1 MKAEAGWITVDP
13 AVVPGLLLLVAE
25 LLALAAV
32 GYVVARAA
40 LRQTDHRLA
49 LAQGLVIGP
58 ALWGLLVNFM
68 LPVLPGRAGALAGWV
83 VIVTLAAGL
92 ACRAPRALRLPPRA
106 LAGVSVAAL
115 VVCWAALAGR
125 QLLGNT
131 DPAIHLGLA
140 AFMQAGGW
148 PPVIPWIPDQP
159 LFYHY
164 GVDLLIS
171 LLAPPFGPDL
181 PFATEVLSAYIWTG
195 FAVTVA
201 TLLLRRGGWISVV
214 MLTPLLLTAGAWTLV
229 GFVIPPPDILQI
241 PVPTGPPAA
250 GLRAS
255 LVSLYWPEV
264 TLKWQ
269 TTYQASPPNI
279 WNPHFVLAYALAS
292 VVLERAAASGE
303 RTWISHAA
311 LALLIGFLGLLS
323 EGIALLT
330 LVLRGALEAVRV
342 LPRMHI
348 SSFHIRP
355 GLTAFRRRLESSLDP
370 IKNTAS
376 VVTRV
381 DRPWQPL
388 LQAAAG
394 LALAALLLAVG
405 GGTISALL
413 SGTSVAG
420 ASFGWIEDPAG
431 RHPFGSLVTTGPGG
445 LAVLGLGVVPIA
457 CIALLLA
464 WRRRLVVALVAAS
477 GVFLLAA
484 LALQYKP
491 YPYDVTRMDGHA
503 RNFALLALLVAL
515 SGRLSALRPRWRY
528 AAAAVFV
535 ALVAWPTV
543 AAPIRMLGLEIG
555 HGIEVANAQ
564 PSRTAQ
570 RDGEGNSDLMGRY
583 RVKNPVSAPV
593 ARFIRAYTA
602 VDARIL
608 SPYPHDLTATTGR
621 PNASGFAGLL
631 HIIAKTGPEYADA
644 QRYLEPAAMRRLGV
658 GYVHATDTWI
668 ATLPDRARRWLADPA
683 LFERLIRADGD
694 ALYRV
699 QPAFRAL
706 DPAPVASSFEAL
718 RRVVPAWATVY
729 LPVAHD
735 PVTRMR
741 LASVLGHTRLL
752 GQLDP
757 STLHLLTVISTEPL
771 GGRVPD
777 VGVLPRDRLYDVSRH
792 GFTPIWGNEELVA
805 YATRPVSG
813 AAIELPPGPANFAV
827 QMGEVQ
833 VRADRVEFSATFRD
847 QASEQWTGQDWLVI
861 EVEDTPWTL
870 PTAYDVDGHTHVG
883 VTWFAGQIVPGGGTV
898 TPSVRIRR
906 PGAAACGAGRRR
918 GDDEGAVVGRGA
930 GARHLRAGGSVAAGV
945 SGGGG
950 NPSAEGG
957 GLRVWG
963 RGVYGL

>member
-1 MKAEAGWITVDP
+1 MPTSHVARPPRVWDCQGGMKAEAGWITVDP

-32 GYVVARAA
+32 GYVVARVA

-49 LAQGLVIGP
+49 LGQGLVIGP

-92 ACRAPRALRLPPRA
+92 SWRAPRVLRLSPRTV
-106 LAGVSVAAL
+106 AGFGVAAL
-115 VVCWAALAGR
+115 ALVWAALAGR

-181 PFATEVLSAYIWTG
+181 PFATEVLAAYIWTG

-241 PVPTGPPAA
+241 PVPAGPPAA

-292 VVLERAAASGE
+292 AVLERAAAPGG

-323 EGIALLT
+323 EGIALVT
-330 LVLRGALEAVRV
+330 LGLWGALEAVRV
-342 LPRMHI
+342 LPRTRI

-355 GLTAFRRRLESSLDP
+355 GLTAFRQRLESSLGP
-370 IKNTAS
+370 IKKTAT
-376 VVTRV
+376 VVTRA

-388 LQAAAG
+388 LQSAAG
-394 LALAALLLAVG
+394 LALAVLLLAVG
-405 GGTISALL
+405 GGPISALL
-413 SGTSVAG
+413 SGTPVAG

-477 GVFLLAA
+477 CVFLLAA

-528 AAAAVFV
+528 AS
-535 ALVAWPTV
+535 
-543 AAPIRMLGLEIG
+543 RRGL
-555 HGIEVANAQ
+555 
-564 PSRTAQ
+564 R
-570 RDGEGNSDLMGRY
+570 
-583 RVKNPVSAPV
+583 
-593 ARFIRAYTA
+593 
-602 VDARIL
+602 
-608 SPYPHDLTATTGR
+608 
-621 PNASGFAGLL
+621 
-631 HIIAKTGPEYADA
+631 
-644 QRYLEPAAMRRLGV
+644 
-658 GYVHATDTWI
+658 
-668 ATLPDRARRWLADPA
+668 
-683 LFERLIRADGD
+683 
-694 ALYRV
+694 
-699 QPAFRAL
+699 
-706 DPAPVASSFEAL
+706 
-718 RRVVPAWATVY
+718 
-729 LPVAHD
+729 
-735 PVTRMR
+735 
-741 LASVLGHTRLL
+741 
-752 GQLDP
+752 
-757 STLHLLTVISTEPL
+757 
-771 GGRVPD
+771 
-777 VGVLPRDRLYDVSRH
+777 
-792 GFTPIWGNEELVA
+792 
-805 YATRPVSG
+805 
-813 AAIELPPGPANFAV
+813 
-827 QMGEVQ
+827 
-833 VRADRVEFSATFRD
+833 
-847 QASEQWTGQDWLVI
+847 
-861 EVEDTPWTL
+861 
-870 PTAYDVDGHTHVG
+870 
-883 VTWFAGQIVPGGGTV
+883 
-898 TPSVRIRR
+898 
-906 PGAAACGAGRRR
+906 GAGRLA
-918 GDDEGAVVGRGA
+918 DGRGTYPHA
-930 GARHLRAGGSVAAGV
+930 WPGDRPWDRGGQRPTQPYGAARRRRQFRLDGTL
-945 SGGGG
+945 SGQK
-950 NPSAEGG
+950 P
-957 GLRVWG
+957 RVRPG
-963 RGVYGL
+963 RPLHPRLHRGRCPHPLALST